1 MTILLTILHVIV
13 CGLLVL
19 AVLMQS
25 GKGGGLAG
33 AIGGG
38 MSSSSVLGGRSA
50 TTFLSKATTVLAV
63 AFMLSCL
70 VQAIIVRSANT
81 VPTTATER
89 AMQSGE
95 LPTTPMP
102 FGADQGGLLDE
113 PAEAA
118 PSGEAAA
125 SGEAAEAP
133 E

>member
-13 CGLLVL
+13 CALLVL
-19 AVLMQS
+19 AVLLQS

-38 MSSSSVLGGRSA
+38 MSSSSVLGGRTA

-63 AFMLSCL
+63 TFMLSCL

-81 VPTTATER
+81 EPTTAAER

-95 LPTTPMP
+95 MPPMTP

-113 PAEAA
+113 PAAEEATG
-118 PSGEAAA
+118 SEAA
-125 SGEAAEAP
+125 SGEATESP